1 MEKKSIIISVFI
13 ILSIVGIA
21 LFQTNVLSSGFIAG
35 FGYVLAIMSV
45 IVGIII
51 GMILK

>member
-21 LFQTNVLSSGFIAG
+21 LFQTNVLTNSFISG
-35 FGYVLAIMSV
+35 FGYVLAVLSV
-45 IVGIII
+45 VIGIFI